1 MASFP
6 GNNNVQG
13 KEFIYGKIFYTIETK
28 NEDDLID
35 FEISRNEK
43 VPYNDKAY
51 FMFRYTFNDDRNYK
65 KYNLKDTQLKVKRE
79 KINDKKFDYTIELTA
94 IDNWRSYSLSYIVR
108 IIEEEMPYRSY
119 VSLKPVEQKSNEYEN
134 PLADLSNDKLIFKIP
149 NVEVNNKE
157 YVQVIIQIK
166 SDDIIEYI
174 SYDLQNS
181 WEEDQPIPGTDTD
194 SPPTENNDDK
204 NNDDDD
210 DDDDDTAL
218 IVVVSCIG
226 GVIIILVAV
235 LSLFVFTYGKKTK
248 NLLDQVNNVSFKADK
263 DKDSLLLSD
272 DKNALE

>member
-1 MASFP
+1 
-6 GNNNVQG
+6 
-13 KEFIYGKIFYTIETK
+13 
-28 NEDDLID
+28 
-35 FEISRNEK
+35 
-43 VPYNDKAY
+43 
-51 FMFRYTFNDDRNYK
+51 
-65 KYNLKDTQLKVKRE
+65 
-79 KINDKKFDYTIELTA
+79 
-94 IDNWRSYSLSYIVR
+94 
-108 IIEEEMPYRSY
+108 MPYRSY

-210 DDDDDTAL
+210 DDDDTAL

>member
-1 MASFP
+1 M
-6 GNNNVQG
+6 
-13 KEFIYGKIFYTIETK
+13 
-28 NEDDLID
+28 
-35 FEISRNEK
+35 
-43 VPYNDKAY
+43 
-51 FMFRYTFNDDRNYK
+51 
-65 KYNLKDTQLKVKRE
+65 
-79 KINDKKFDYTIELTA
+79 
-94 IDNWRSYSLSYIVR
+94 
-108 IIEEEMPYRSY
+108 
-119 VSLKPVEQKSNEYEN
+119 
-134 PLADLSNDKLIFKIP
+134 
-149 NVEVNNKE
+149 
-157 YVQVIIQIK
+157 
-166 SDDIIEYI
+166 
-174 SYDLQNS
+174 QNS

-204 NNDDDD
+204 NNDDD